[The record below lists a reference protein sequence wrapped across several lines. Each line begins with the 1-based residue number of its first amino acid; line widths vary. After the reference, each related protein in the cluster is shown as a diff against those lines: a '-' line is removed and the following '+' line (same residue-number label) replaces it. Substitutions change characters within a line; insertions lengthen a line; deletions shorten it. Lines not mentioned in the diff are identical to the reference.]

1 MSDDIETLKETEK
14 EKLTISEGE
23 FVPES
28 YDSDDNNASH
38 WTGGLILIGIGV
50 IFLLANTTGFVI
62 RNWWPIFILV
72 PGVMNL
78 ANAMRNYQRDGR
90 FSERVRQP
98 FTWGLVLTVVACT
111 FFFSWS
117 WGAIWPVF
125 LIIFGIG
132 TLLAG
137 LLS

>member
-1 MSDDIETLKETEK
+1 MSDDIEILKETEK

-23 FVPES
+23 FVPDQC
-28 YDSDDNNASH
+28 DSEDNSVSH

-72 PGVMNL
+72 PGVVNL